1 MVIDC
6 LFILIPKLF
15 HDGVNITNLTK
26 NKSNKPNKK
35 RRIIMEKEE
44 ILLKAQKENKGVD
57 LAERKVV
64 KDATWIAYFV
74 IVWLVIIV
82 DLVNGFVLHNVN
94 RGMDFVLFSAAFVV
108 FLIKYIKLRRKHELV
123 VMLIWALASISMLTV
138 WILQLSKVI

>member
-15 HDGVNITNLTK
+15 HDGVNLTNLTK

-57 LAERKVV
+57 LPKVV
-64 KDATWIAYFV
+64 A
-74 IVWLVIIV
+74 LVQI
-82 DLVNGFVLHNVN
+82 
-94 RGMDFVLFSAAFVV
+94 
-108 FLIKYIKLRRKHELV
+108 
-123 VMLIWALASISMLTV
+123 LT
-138 WILQLSKVI
+138 S